1 MLQDQENIG
10 FHGLP
15 EDALDEVL
23 QSRDTRMV
31 RPAWAPVWSYQPSGR
46 PQASKF
52 GGSEPYRRPGFVWP
66 RCTDCH
72 EQMTFMCQLEAKT
85 LPEKAKELAMFHSG
99 LLQVFYCKC
108 DPIGQEFEGLWVVP
122 EDEYES
128 VPSMLSLA
136 ASAVKKNG
144 SIPSDCLPAPL
155 EKEARDYIEE
165 YAGEVAE
172 ETEVAGWEILCNEVP
187 QDGEMSMSLLEAGL
201 LTEDDFGLEPE
212 ELIVEEH
219 RESIGEVRFPSSGLD
234 NIKLGGWIS
243 WGMDIEYPECPDC
256 GVRMTAPVLELRMP
270 AKVLKDWE
278 DGYGHIKSVHVT
290 FCPRCQ
296 RPALGWAWKD
306 VQEYLGINWG

>member
-1 MLQDQENIG
+1 MTRNRHFKQVYHDVTHQSRQNASGLASSSFPSLGRGRLGGFILCAYQYQPTDKTTRTRVVLDLSPDSSVRLRLLEEVSVPLSSRSLPLQFQNMLQDQENIG

-155 EKEARDYIEE
+155 E
-165 YAGEVAE
+165 
-172 ETEVAGWEILCNEVP
+172 
-187 QDGEMSMSLLEAGL
+187 
-201 LTEDDFGLEPE
+201 
-212 ELIVEEH
+212 
-219 RESIGEVRFPSSGLD
+219 
-234 NIKLGGWIS
+234 
-243 WGMDIEYPECPDC
+243 
-256 GVRMTAPVLELRMP
+256 
-270 AKVLKDWE
+270 
-278 DGYGHIKSVHVT
+278 
-290 FCPRCQ
+290 
-296 RPALGWAWKD
+296 
-306 VQEYLGINWG
+306 